1 VACQA
6 VVLECRGGG
15 KRKARLRSLQPGSRR
30 FSHCASTKA
39 GLHVVTVAV
48 TVLEMIFGKNWRSA
62 SVWRVLLCAPFF
74 SLLPT
79 AAARSALRLPA
90 PSELAAKPL
99 PAKKAPSQDDSFTL
113 VPAKDLALQPENA
126 RKADA
131 LVDFVEGSRLEED
144 AEMDNA
150 LAAYQKVLNVDPGQ
164 AELALRVAALLSRLG
179 DFPRAIDVL
188 KVAIKVKP
196 KEPAPYLQLSFIY
209 AKYLKKTEQALKY
222 ANQAVALDPKNFD
235 AYQRLYEIEM
245 TVGDPKKAVQAL
257 ERAAG
262 VKSDE
267 PTFWI
272 RLGKLYGSTVFKGEV
287 EPKPEDLKRV
297 NDFFRKAVEN
307 AGDDSAV
314 LKDVAD
320 YFAASQQIQEAIPL
334 YLKVLELQ
342 PDDSNAREK
351 LASGFVQTNQRA
363 KAIEMLQ
370 EIIKQHPERYQPYD
384 LLAQLLDEG
393 ARALAR
399 ANQPE
404 PAKAEFAK
412 AAANYEQSLLINPGR
427 ANTCLRLAELLIGPL
442 KESERA
448 VKVLTEARQRFPN
461 AAEFTYYLALALREA
476 KHLQQAVTTF
486 EEALNEAQ
494 GENEGLLNARFYFDY
509 GAAADQASLYDK
521 AAELFRKSI
530 ALDPANA
537 AEAYNYIGF
546 MWAEHNLHLDE
557 AEEMIG
563 RALQLDPNNGAYL
576 DSLGWL
582 YYRKGKYDEALNE
595 LLRAAQNLTR
605 DDPIVFEHIGDTYS
619 KLNRVPQ
626 ALDFWQKAI
635 ALDPGN
641 KLLADKIEKTK
652 TTISKGPPAKINRID

>member
-1 VACQA
+1 
-6 VVLECRGGG
+6 
-15 KRKARLRSLQPGSRR
+15 
-30 FSHCASTKA
+30 
-39 GLHVVTVAV
+39 
-48 TVLEMIFGKNWRSA
+48 MIFGKNWRSA
-62 SVWRVLLCAPFF
+62 SVRYVLLCGLFF
-74 SLLPT
+74 FLFHP
-79 AAARSALRLPA
+79 AAARAAPRAPA
-90 PSELAAKPL
+90 PSEAAVKAL
-99 PAKKAPSQDDSFTL
+99 PPKKGPGQDDSFTL

-131 LVDFVEGSRLEED
+131 LVDFVEGIRLEEN
-144 AEMDNA
+144 AEMENA

-164 AELALRVAALLSRLG
+164 AELALRVAALLSRQE
-179 DFPRAIDVL
+179 DFPQAIDVL
-188 KVAIKVKP
+188 KDAIKAKP

-222 ANQAVALDPKNFD
+222 ADQAIALDPKNFD
-235 AYQRLYEIEM
+235 AYQRLYEIEL
-245 TVGDPKKAVQAL
+245 TGSDPKKAVQVL
-257 ERAAG
+257 ERAARVASG
-262 VKSDE
+262 DPS
-267 PTFWI
+267 FWI
-272 RLGKLYGSTVFKGEV
+272 RLGKLYASMVFKADV
-287 EPKPEDLKRV
+287 EPKPEEIKRV
-297 NDFFRKAVEN
+297 NDLFRKAVEH

-314 LKDVAD
+314 LKEAAD

-351 LASGFVQTNQRA
+351 LASSFVLTNQRA

-370 EIIKQHPERYQPYD
+370 EIIKQHPEKYQAYD
-384 LLAQLLDEG
+384 LLAQLQDEG
-393 ARALAR
+393 ARVLAR

-427 ANTCLRLAELLIGPL
+427 GNTTLRLAELLIGPL
-442 KESERA
+442 RESERA
-448 VKVLTEARQRFPN
+448 VKILTEARLRFSNYP
-461 AAEFTYYLALALREA
+461 AFTYYLALALREA
-476 KHLQQAVTTF
+476 THPQQAVTTF

-494 GENEGLLNARFYFDY
+494 GDGEGLLNARFYFDY
-509 GAAADQASLYDK
+509 GAAADQAGLYDK
-521 AAELFRKSI
+521 AADLLRKSI

-576 DSLGWL
+576 DSLGWVN
-582 YYRKGKYDEALNE
+582 YRKGKYEEALNQ

-619 KLNRVPQ
+619 KLDRIPQ
-626 ALDFWQKAI
+626 AMEFWQKAS

-652 TTISKGPPAKINRID
+652 TTMSKGPPAKINRID

>member
-1 VACQA
+1 MHVA
-6 VVLECRGGG
+6 
-15 KRKARLRSLQPGSRR
+15 
-30 FSHCASTKA
+30 
-39 GLHVVTVAV
+39 TVAV
-48 TVLEMIFGKNWRSA
+48 TVLEMIFGKNWSSA
-62 SVWRVLLCAPFF
+62 SVRHVLLCGLFF
-74 SLLPT
+74 SLLHT
-79 AAARSALRLPA
+79 AAARSALRSPT
-90 PSELAAKPL
+90 PNVLAAKPA
-99 PAKKAPSQDDSFTL
+99 PAKKTESQDDSFTL
-113 VPAKDLALQPENA
+113 VPAKDLALQPENV

-131 LVDFVEGSRLEED
+131 LVDFVDGSRLEEN

-150 LAAYQKVLNVDPGQ
+150 LATYQKVLNFDPGQ
-164 AELALRVAALLSRLG
+164 AELALHVAALLSRQE

-188 KVAIKVKP
+188 KDAIKAKP
-196 KEPAPYLQLSFIY
+196 SEPAPYLQLSFIY

-245 TVGDPKKAVQAL
+245 TEGDPKKAVQAL
-257 ERAAG
+257 ERAAR
-262 VKSDE
+262 VKSDD
-267 PTFWI
+267 PAFWI
-272 RLGKLYGSTVFKGEV
+272 RLGKLYASMVFKAEV
-287 EPKPEDLKRV
+287 EPKPEDVKRV

-314 LKDVAD
+314 LKDAAD

-370 EIIKQHPERYQPYD
+370 EIIKQHPEKYQPYD

-399 ANQPE
+399 ANQTE

-412 AAANYEQSLLINPGR
+412 AAANYEQSLLINPDR

-448 VKVLTEARQRFPN
+448 VKALTEARQRFPN
-461 AAEFTYYLALALREA
+461 APAFSYYLALALREA
-476 KHLQQAVTTF
+476 KHPQQAVTTF

-494 GENEGLLNARFYFDY
+494 GENDDLLNARFYFDY
-509 GAAADQASLYDK
+509 GAAADQAGLYDK
-521 AAELFRKSI
+521 AADLFRKSI
-530 ALDPANA
+530 VLDPANA

-582 YYRKGKYDEALNE
+582 NYRKGKYDEALNG
-595 LLRAAQNLTR
+595 LLRAAQNLTS

-641 KLLADKIEKTK
+641 KLLTDKIEKTK

>member
-1 VACQA
+1 
-6 VVLECRGGG
+6 
-15 KRKARLRSLQPGSRR
+15 
-30 FSHCASTKA
+30 
-39 GLHVVTVAV
+39 LHAAAVAV

-62 SVWRVLLCAPFF
+62 SVWHVLLFGLFF
-74 SLLPT
+74 SLLQPAT
-79 AAARSALRLPA
+79 ARPALRPPA
-90 PSELAAKPL
+90 PSEPAAKPSS
-99 PAKKAPSQDDSFTL
+99 AKKAPSQDDSFNL
-113 VPAKDLALQPENA
+113 APAKDLALQPENA

-131 LVDFVEGSRLEED
+131 LADFVEGSRLEEN

-150 LAAYQKVLNVDPGQ
+150 LAAYQKVLNFDPGQ
-164 AELALRVAALLSRLG
+164 AELALRVAALLSRQE

-188 KVAIKVKP
+188 KDAIKAKP

-209 AKYLKKTEQALKY
+209 AKYLKKPEQALKY

-245 TVGDPKKAVQAL
+245 TGGDPKKAAQVL
-257 ERAAG
+257 ERAAD
-262 VKSDE
+262 VKSDD
-267 PTFWI
+267 PAFWI
-272 RLGKLYGSTVFKGEV
+272 RLGKLYASAVFKAEV
-287 EPKPEDLKRV
+287 EPKPEDIKRV
-297 NDFFRKAVEN
+297 NVFFRKAVEN

-314 LKDVAD
+314 LKEAAD
-320 YFAASQQIQEAIPL
+320 YFAASQQVQEAIPL

-351 LASGFVQTNQRA
+351 LASGFVLTNQRA

-370 EIIKQHPERYQPYD
+370 EIIKQHPEKYQAYD
-384 LLAQLLDEG
+384 LLGQLLDEG

-399 ANQPE
+399 AKQLE

-427 ANTCLRLAELLIGPL
+427 GNTCLRLAELLIGPL

-448 VKVLTEARQRFPN
+448 ITLLTEARQRFPN
-461 AAEFTYYLALALREA
+461 APEFTYYLALALREA
-476 KHLQQAVTTF
+476 KHPQQAVSTF

-494 GENEGLLNARFYFDY
+494 GENEGVLNARFYFDY
-509 GAAADQASLYDK
+509 GAAADQAGLYDK
-521 AAELFRKSI
+521 AADLLRKSI
-530 ALDPANA
+530 TLDSANA

-546 MWAEHNLHLDE
+546 MWADHNLHLDE

-582 YYRKGKYDEALNE
+582 YYRKGKYDEALSE
-595 LLRAAQNLTR
+595 LLRATQNLTS
-605 DDPIVFEHIGDTYS
+605 DDPIVFDHIGDTYS
-619 KLNRVPQ
+619 KLNRIAQ
-626 ALDFWQKAI
+626 ALEFWQKAI

-641 KLLADKIEKTK
+641 KLLTDKIEKTK
-652 TTISKGPPAKINRID
+652 TTISKGPAAKIDRID

>member
-1 VACQA
+1 
-6 VVLECRGGG
+6 L
-15 KRKARLRSLQPGSRR
+15 RL
-30 FSHCASTKA
+30 AA
-39 GLHVVTVAV
+39 AAATVF
-48 TVLEMIFGKNWRSA
+48 EMIFGKNWRSG
-62 SVWRVLLCAPFF
+62 SVRRVLLCGLFF
-74 SLLPT
+74 SLCCAP
-79 AAARSALRLPA
+79 AARSALRPPA
-90 PSELAAKPL
+90 VREATVKAF
-99 PAKKAPSQDDSFTL
+99 PAKKASSQDDSFTL

-131 LVDFVEGSRLEED
+131 LVDFVEGVRLEEN
-144 AEMDNA
+144 AEMENA

-164 AELALRVAALLSRLG
+164 AELALRVAALLSRQE

-188 KVAIKVKP
+188 KDAIKAKP
-196 KEPAPYLQLSFIY
+196 KESAPYLQLSFIY

-222 ANQAVALDPKNFD
+222 ANQAIALDPKNFD
-235 AYQRLYEIEM
+235 AYQRVYEIEL
-245 TVGDPKKAVQAL
+245 TSGDPQKAIQVL

-262 VKSDE
+262 VKSND
-267 PTFWI
+267 PTFWL
-272 RLGKLYGSTVFKGEV
+272 RLGKLYAPVVFRAGV
-287 EPKPEDLKRV
+287 ESKPDDVKRV
-297 NDFFRKAVEN
+297 NDFFRKAVEC
-307 AGDDSAV
+307 AGDDSAL

-334 YLKVLELQ
+334 YLRVLELQ

-351 LASGFVQTNQRA
+351 LASGFVLTNQRV

-370 EIIKQHPERYQPYD
+370 EIIKQHPEKYQPYD
-384 LLAQLLDEG
+384 LLAQLLDESG
-393 ARALAR
+393 RALAR

-412 AAANYEQSLLINPGR
+412 AAANYEQSLLINPNRG
-427 ANTCLRLAELLIGPL
+427 NTCLRLAELLIGPL
-442 KESERA
+442 RESERA
-448 VKVLTEARQRFPN
+448 VRILTEARPRFSNSP
-461 AAEFTYYLALALREA
+461 AFTYYLALALREA
-476 KHLQQAVTTF
+476 KHPQQAVSLF

-494 GENEGLLNARFYFDY
+494 GDNDGVLNARFYFDY
-509 GAAADQASLYDK
+509 GAAADQAGLYDK
-521 AAELFRKSI
+521 AADLLRKAI

-576 DSLGWL
+576 DSLGWVF
-582 YYRKGKYDEALNE
+582 YRKAKYEEALNE
-595 LLRAAQNLTR
+595 LLRAAQSLTR
-605 DDPIVFEHIGDTYS
+605 DDPIVFEHIGDAYS

-626 ALDFWQKAI
+626 ALEFWQRAI
-635 ALDPGN
+635 ALEPDN

-652 TTISKGPPAKINRID
+652 TTMSKGPPGKINRID

>member
-1 VACQA
+1 MA
-6 VVLECRGGG
+6 
-15 KRKARLRSLQPGSRR
+15 
-30 FSHCASTKA
+30 
-39 GLHVVTVAV
+39 
-48 TVLEMIFGKNWRSA
+48 
-62 SVWRVLLCAPFF
+62 
-74 SLLPT
+74 
-79 AAARSALRLPA
+79 
-90 PSELAAKPL
+90 
-99 PAKKAPSQDDSFTL
+99 AKKAPPQDDSFIA

-131 LVDFVEGSRLEED
+131 LVDFVEGTRLEEN
-144 AEMDNA
+144 AEMDSA
-150 LAAYQKVLNVDPGQ
+150 LTVYQKVLTFDPGQ
-164 AELALRVAALLSRLG
+164 AELALRVAALLSRQE

-188 KVAIKVKP
+188 KDAIKAKP
-196 KEPAPYLQLSFIY
+196 KEAAPYLQLSFIY

-245 TVGDPKKAVQAL
+245 TVGDPAKALQAL
-257 ERAAG
+257 ERAASA
-262 VKSDE
+262 KSDD
-267 PTFWI
+267 PAFWI
-272 RLGKLYGSTVFKGEV
+272 RLGKLYAAVVFKSDV

-297 NDFFRKAVEN
+297 NDFFRKAAEK
-307 AGDDSAV
+307 AGDDSAA
-314 LKDVAD
+314 LKEVAD
-320 YFAASQQIQEAIPL
+320 YFAASRQIQDAIPL
-334 YLKVLELQ
+334 YLRVLELQ

-351 LASGFVQTNQRA
+351 LASGFVLTNQHG

-370 EIIKQHPERYQPYD
+370 EIIRQHPEKYQAYD

-399 ANQPE
+399 ANQGG

-412 AAANYEQSLLINPGR
+412 AAANYEQSLLISPGR
-427 ANTCLRLAELLIGPL
+427 ANTYLRLAELLIGPL

-448 VKVLTEARQRFPN
+448 VKVLTEARQRFHN
-461 AAEFTYYLALALREA
+461 ISEFTFYLAIALREA
-476 KHLQQAVTTF
+476 KQPQRAVTTF

-494 GENEGLLNARFYFDY
+494 NDNEEMLTARFYFEY
-509 GAAADQASLYDK
+509 GAAADQAGLYDK
-521 AAELFRKSI
+521 AAELLRKSI

-557 AEEMIG
+557 AEDMIG

-576 DSLGWL
+576 DSLGWVH
-582 YYRKGKYDEALNE
+582 YRKGKYDEALSE
-595 LLRAAQNLTR
+595 LLRAAQNLAN

-619 KLNRVPQ
+619 KLNRVAQ
-626 ALDFWQKAI
+626 ALEFWQRAI
-635 ALDPGN
+635 ALNPGN

-652 TTISKGPPAKINRID
+652 TTISQGPPEKINR

>member
-1 VACQA
+1 
-6 VVLECRGGG
+6 
-15 KRKARLRSLQPGSRR
+15 
-30 FSHCASTKA
+30 
-39 GLHVVTVAV
+39 LHATNVAV
-48 TVLEMIFGKNWRSA
+48 TVFEMIFGKNWRSA
-62 SVWRVLLCAPFF
+62 SVRNVLLCGLSF
-74 SLLPT
+74 SLFCTTTALSAPRPPAAIE
-79 AAARSALRLPA
+79 AAAKVFPA
-90 PSELAAKPL
+90 R
-99 PAKKAPSQDDSFTL
+99 KASSQDDSFTL
-113 VPAKDLALQPENA
+113 VPAKDLALQPENV

-131 LVDFVEGSRLEED
+131 LVDFVEGVRLEEN

-164 AELALRVAALLSRLG
+164 AELALRVAALLSRRE

-188 KVAIKVKP
+188 KDAIKAKP

-222 ANQAVALDPKNFD
+222 ANQAIALDPKNFD
-235 AYQRLYEIEM
+235 AYQRVYEIELIS
-245 TVGDPKKAVQAL
+245 GDPAKAIRVL

-262 VKSDE
+262 VKSDD

-272 RLGKLYGSTVFKGEV
+272 RLGKLYASVVFKAGV
-287 EPKPEDLKRV
+287 ESKPEEVKRV
-297 NDFFRKAVEN
+297 NDFFKKAVDA
-307 AGDDSAV
+307 AGDDAAL

-334 YLKVLELQ
+334 YLRVLELQ

-351 LASGFVQTNQRA
+351 LASGFVLTNQRA

-370 EIIKQHPERYQPYD
+370 EIIKQHPEKYQPYD
-384 LLAQLLDEG
+384 LLAQLLDESG
-393 ARALAR
+393 RALAR

-412 AAANYEQSLLINPGR
+412 AAANYEQSLLINPSRG
-427 ANTCLRLAELLIGPL
+427 NTCLRLAELLIGPL
-442 KESERA
+442 REGERA
-448 VKVLTEARQRFPN
+448 VKLLTEARPRFSNFP
-461 AAEFTYYLALALREA
+461 AFTYYLALALREA
-476 KHLQQAVTTF
+476 KHPQQAVSTF

-494 GENEGLLNARFYFDY
+494 GDNDGLLNARFYFDY
-509 GAAADQASLYDK
+509 GAAADQAGLYDK
-521 AAELFRKSI
+521 AADLLRKSI

-576 DSLGWL
+576 DSLGWVF
-582 YYRKGKYDEALNE
+582 YRKGKYEEALDE
-595 LLRAAQNLTR
+595 LLRAAQSLTR

-619 KLNRVPQ
+619 KLDRVPQ
-626 ALDFWQKAI
+626 ALEFWQKAI
-635 ALDPGN
+635 ALEPGN
-641 KLLADKIEKTK
+641 KLLADKIEKTR
-652 TTISKGPPAKINRID
+652 TTMSKGPPGKINRID